1 MPWLCI
7 VLLMVH
13 ERASEALVPCF
24 LVLIEEAW
32 LAREICWETRYM
44 LPGVSTYPNCWVCC
58 CCHDRRFHQV
68 WRTTLLCSSCGFEKS
83 PALLVWFREQAFGA
97 FASCP
102 PHLGILRKDDCRF
115 HKVWRTTL
123 LHGSCGFE
131 KSPAVVVW
139 FQNRRLCF
147 RIVSIASGD
156 PQKGCFSF
164 SPRSWRKS
172 KTCLVCDAELPG
184 RAAVAEVGPAACGC
198 GFVPRKSSP

>member
-1 MPWLCI
+1 MVVHSSVDGSRKSLRSTGA
-7 VLLMVH
+7 LLSGVN
-13 ERASEALVPCF
+13 RGS
-24 LVLIEEAW
+24 
-32 LAREICWETRYM
+32 LACEGNLLETRYM
-44 LPGVSTYPNCWVCC
+44 LPGVSTYRNNWVCC

-68 WRTTLLCSSCGFEKS
+68 WRTTLLCS
-83 PALLVWFREQAFGA
+83 
-97 FASCP
+97 
-102 PHLGILRKDDCRF
+102 
-115 HKVWRTTL
+115 
-123 LHGSCGFE
+123 SCGFE

-164 SPRSWRKS
+164 PPRSWRKS